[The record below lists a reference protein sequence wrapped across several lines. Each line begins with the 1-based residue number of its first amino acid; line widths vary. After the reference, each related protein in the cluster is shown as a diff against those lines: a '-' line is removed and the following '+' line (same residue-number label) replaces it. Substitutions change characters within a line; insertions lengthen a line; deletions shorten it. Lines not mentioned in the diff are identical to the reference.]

1 MSSWIKVY
9 GMFNTY
15 MNPQE
20 LKQVMGTPF
29 TEEEIYRGY
38 PLNDNLSIQEQKEMK
53 ERVSENHKQKWTLI
67 KREREL
73 NSAVPYG
80 SEGTLNYNIYSIS
93 TNQSQV
99 IISGSLRDVEEHTQV
114 INWIKRIIKKCDV
127 RNLYVNIT
135 GGIEAGLTEIKS
147 ETGDYII
154 ISNSYTYCLEDNLKE
169 EE

>member
-1 MSSWIKVY
+1 MSTWIKVQ

-20 LKQVMGTPF
+20 LKQIMGTPF

-93 TNQSQV
+93 INQSQV

-114 INWIKRIIKKCDV
+114 INWIKKIIRKCDV
-127 RNLYVNIT
+127 RNLYVKIN
-135 GGIEAGLTEIKS
+135 GGLDAGITEIKS
-147 ETGDYII
+147 ENGNFVNITKSYDY
-154 ISNSYTYCLEDNLKE
+154 YLDDNLE
-169 EE
+169 EEE